1 MSRLDQLLTYYE
13 EDPNDSF
20 IQFALAAEYRKLGR
34 LQDAVDT
41 FERLK
46 AQDALYV
53 GLYYH
58 LGKLNEEMNHVER
71 AIQIYREGIVVAN
84 GVSDLHARAELQS
97 ALLEAEMS
105 EDL

>member
-1 MSRLDQLLTYYE
+1 MSRLDQLLTYYD
-13 EDPNDSF
+13 EDPTDSF

-34 LQDAVDT
+34 LQDAIDT

-46 AQDALYV
+46 KTAAKYV

-58 LGKLNEEMNHVER
+58 LGKLNEEMNQLER
-71 AIQIYREGIVVAN
+71 AVEVYREGIEIASQ
-84 GVSDLHARAELQS
+84 VSDLHARAELQS

-105 EDL
+105 ADL

>member
-1 MSRLDQLLTYYE
+1 M
-13 EDPNDSF
+13 
-20 IQFALAAEYRKLGR
+20 QFALAAEYRKLGR
-34 LQDAVDT
+34 LQDAVGT

-46 AQDALYV
+46 AKDGQYV

-58 LGKLNEEMNHVER
+58 LGKLNEEMNDVER
-71 AIQIYREGIVVAN
+71 AITVYREGIVVAN
-84 GVSDLHARAELQS
+84 QVSDLHARAELQS

>member
-46 AQDALYV
+46 AQDAQYV